1 MQFGSIGTAAS
12 GLLRLATSR
21 IVTFHAAYSSS
32 SKLFPRLRAA
42 ADRSSPTLAAC
53 SAEGRV
59 ADALASA
66 SASRSVTY
74 RASQRGVHI
83 VIDAT
88 DALITRSRGMGLTTV
103 KAFNRMCT
111 WPCIGYALV
120 TNAIA
125 NDCTERHA
133 TCARA
138 QRSSSASRY
147 DSSTAACSSSAC
159 RPLDSKISASVTKV
173 KPV

>member
-74 RASQRGVHI
+74 RASQRGEHI

-111 WPCIGYALV
+111 WPYIGYALV

-125 NDCTERHA
+125 NRHA

-138 QRSSSASRY
+138 PRSSSASRY